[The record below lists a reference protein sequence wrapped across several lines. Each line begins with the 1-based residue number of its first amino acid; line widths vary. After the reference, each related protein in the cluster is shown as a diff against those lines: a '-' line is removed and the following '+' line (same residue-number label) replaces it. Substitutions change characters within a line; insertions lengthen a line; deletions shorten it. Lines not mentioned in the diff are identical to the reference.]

1 LKVKNNAGYYR
12 DKLSAER
19 LKLCYEIAPPRVK
32 QYLEAEVEY
41 VLQNIRSSD
50 MVLELGCG
58 YGRVLGQIAR
68 KAKLAVGIDTS
79 TESLLLGKKMLRDS
93 KNCVLLKMDAVQL
106 QFLDQTFD
114 RLICVQ
120 NGISA
125 FHVNQKD
132 LIRESIRVTKRRGK
146 VIFSSYS
153 DKFWKDRLEW
163 FRLQSKAGLVGEI
176 DYEKTGTGT
185 IVCKDGF
192 TATTVGSDQFRELTS
207 KFDVYAKIIE
217 VDESNLFCV
226 ITRY

>member
-1 LKVKNNAGYYR
+1 MKNKIDYYR

-19 LKLCYEIAPPRVK
+19 LRLCYEIAPPRVK
-32 QYLEAEVEY
+32 QYLRAETEF

-58 YGRVLGQIAR
+58 YWRVLEKIAR
-68 KAKLAVGIDTS
+68 KAKLAIGVDTS
-79 TESLLLGKKMLRDS
+79 IDSLLLGRKMLKGLD
-93 KNCVLLKMDAVQL
+93 KCILLEMNAVKL
-106 QFLDQTFD
+106 GFLDQTFD
-114 RLICVQ
+114 RVICVQ

-176 DYEKTGTGT
+176 DYEKTGNGL

-192 TATTVGSDQFRELTS
+192 TATTIRPEQFRELIS
-207 KFDVYAKIIE
+207 EFDVDTKIVE
-217 VDESNLFCV
+217 VDESSLFCM